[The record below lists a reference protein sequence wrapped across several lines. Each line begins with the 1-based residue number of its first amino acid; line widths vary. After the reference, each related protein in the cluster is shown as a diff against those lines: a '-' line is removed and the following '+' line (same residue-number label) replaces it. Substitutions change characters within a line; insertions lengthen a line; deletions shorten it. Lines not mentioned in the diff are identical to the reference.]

1 MSAPAAPQDTPSL
14 ATWLGFILMCV
25 GMFMAILDIQVVA
38 TSLPTIQE
46 ALGISPE
53 AMSWVQTAYLIA
65 EIIAIPLTGLL
76 TRVFSLR
83 WLFTGAVSIFTAAS
97 LGCALSGSFHV
108 LLAFRVVQGFFGGLL
123 IPVVFSA
130 VFLLFPPR
138 LHAVATTIGGVVAVL
153 APTIG
158 PVVGGFITNTWSW
171 PWLFLI
177 NIVPGIIAA
186 AVTPSLLPK
195 QRMNLLE
202 LDKLD
207 MTALLLLAVSL
218 ASLELGL
225 KEAPKGGWLSSNCIA
240 LLVLS
245 VSCLTLLIQRVV
257 ASPFPILRLGSFQ
270 RRSFTLGC
278 LSSFC
283 LGIGLFGSVYLMPV
297 FLAFVRQH
305 DAFEIGKIML
315 VTGVAQLIAAPVV
328 TALDGK
334 VDARL
339 LTAFGFLLFGA
350 GLAASAFQPPTAD
363 YEEMFWPQ
371 VVRGI
376 GIMFCLLP
384 PTRIALGDLPQAEV
398 ADASGLFNL
407 MRNLGGAIGI
417 ALVDTII
424 YGRVGVHAAAFR
436 DRLMASDVTAAKAIG
451 LSPELLLN
459 RPRGVSQDAAIAYV
473 RPLVEKASLALCVN
487 EAWAMLAGV
496 ALLGFI
502 LIAFARAKT
511 ERPAPRVLVALEAAQ
526 PALRRRLDQ
535 LGPRSR

>member
-1 MSAPAAPQDTPSL
+1 MSAPATPQETPGL

-46 ALGISPE
+46 ALGITPD

-83 WLFTGAVSIFTAAS
+83 WLFVGAVSIFTAAS
-97 LGCALSGSFHV
+97 LGCAMSGSFHM
-108 LLAFRVVQGFFGGLL
+108 LLAFRVLQGFFGGLL

-130 VFLLFPPR
+130 VFLLFPAR

-186 AVTPSLLPK
+186 LMTPSLLPK
-195 QRMNLLE
+195 QRMNLIE

-207 MTALLLLAVSL
+207 LLALMLLAVSL

-245 VSCLTLLIQRVV
+245 GSCLTLLIQRLL
-257 ASPFPILRLGSFQ
+257 ASPHPILRLGSFQ

-278 LSSFC
+278 VSSFC

-315 VTGVAQLIAAPVV
+315 VTGVAQLIAAPLV

-339 LTAFGFLLFGA
+339 LTSFGFALFSA
-350 GLAASAFQPPTAD
+350 GLAASAFQPASAD
-363 YEEMFWPQ
+363 YQEMFWPQ
-371 VVRGI
+371 VVRGV

-417 ALVDTII
+417 ALIDTII
-424 YGRVGVHAAAFR
+424 YGRVGLHAQAFR
-436 DRLMASDVTAAKAIG
+436 DRLMAGDTAAAKAIG
-451 LSPELLLN
+451 LAPELLRN
-459 RPRGVSQDAAIAYV
+459 RPRGVSEEAAIAYV

-487 EAWAMLAGV
+487 EAWALLAGV

-502 LIAFARAKT
+502 LIPFARNRT
-511 ERPAPRVLVALEAAQ
+511 ESPSPRRLALEAAQ

-535 LGPRSR
+535 LGPRSG